1 MKHTIVNQVNDGMMC
16 DLIHT
21 FISSLKMYTVS
32 YIIISGSNSYARLI
46 AVMWF

>member
-1 MKHTIVNQVNDGMMC
+1 MRDDDTYDNYN
-16 DLIHT
+16 LIHI

-32 YIIISGSNSYARLI
+32 YIIIPGSNSYARLI